1 MKKKVGI
8 ISLGCSKNRVDTE
21 IMLGYLQESGYQIVN
36 MPEEADILIVNTC
49 GFIGPAKEESIE
61 AILEMANYK
70 KTGSCKVLLVTG
82 CLSERYRDELLK
94 ELPEVDGFLGV
105 NNYREIINV
114 IEETLC
120 GKRVTRFDLPSD
132 IVVSERRVLTTPS
145 YTAYIK
151 IAEGCNNCCTYCIIP
166 RIRGPYRSRPME
178 SILDEASELA
188 NKCVKEIIL
197 IAQDTTRY
205 GEDLYGKNMLPDLI
219 RRLCRIEKIHWI
231 RCLYSYPEKISTEL
245 LEAIESEPKVCNY
258 LDIPIQHIDDTIL
271 KRMNR
276 QSSAE
281 GIRSLIDQICQREA
295 DFILRTTLI
304 VGFPGEDATAFRNL
318 LQFVQENPFD
328 RMGVFSYS
336 QEEGTLASKFPD

>member
-1 MKKKVGI
+1 
-8 ISLGCSKNRVDTE
+8 
-21 IMLGYLQESGYQIVN
+21 
-36 MPEEADILIVNTC
+36 
-49 GFIGPAKEESIE
+49 
-61 AILEMANYK
+61 
-70 KTGSCKVLLVTG
+70 
-82 CLSERYRDELLK
+82 
-94 ELPEVDGFLGV
+94 
-105 NNYREIINV
+105 
-114 IEETLC
+114 
-120 GKRVTRFDLPSD
+120 
-132 IVVSERRVLTTPS
+132 LTTPS